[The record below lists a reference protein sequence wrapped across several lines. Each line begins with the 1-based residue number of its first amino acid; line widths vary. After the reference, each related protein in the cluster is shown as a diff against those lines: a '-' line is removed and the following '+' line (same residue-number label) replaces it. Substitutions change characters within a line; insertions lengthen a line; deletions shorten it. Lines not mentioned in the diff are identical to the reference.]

1 MFDVDVE
8 GCRDSSS
15 DNSSSDASSRLA
27 SGLSCY
33 SSVTSNRDVEV
44 ESLEMQ
50 TMDRKAGG
58 KLVNG
63 LD

>member
-44 ESLEMQ
+44 ESLENADNGQ
-50 TMDRKAGG
+50 KGGRKTR
-58 KLVNG
+58 KMV
-63 LD
+63 